1 MRRFLGRW
9 LLMACAAAPAFS
21 GLSGCTSTVVPQALL
36 GQVDRGITYPEL
48 AQNPEAFAGRLVLMG
63 GVVLGVEP
71 RGQDLVL
78 TMAERPLSRTDEAPA
93 LYESSRGNMLL
104 QVPGGAA
111 AAYREGDLITFVG
124 SVLGRAPEAGLPPVP
139 RIESRYIYVW

>member
-1 MRRFLGRW
+1 MRHVLDRW
-9 LLMACAAAPAFS
+9 LPTARAMALACLAVT
-21 GLSGCTSTVVPQALL
+21 GCTSTVVPQALL
-36 GQVDRGITYPEL
+36 GQVDRGITYPEV

-71 RGQDLVL
+71 RGQDLYL
-78 TMAERPLSRTDEAPA
+78 TVAERPLSRVDEAPV
-93 LYESSRGNMLL
+93 LYEGSRGDLLL

-111 AAYREGDLITFVG
+111 AAYRQGDVITFVG

-139 RIESRYIYVW
+139 RIETRYVYMW